1 HHARENHRAGIDYVF
16 VGVLGGGAVRGFED
30 GVAVADV
37 GSGSNAQASYLRGAG
52 VGDVVAVQVGR
63 GQNAVFVGSRY
74 DLLEDGVGDA
84 VVDHQL
90 FLPDA
95 FAVGG
100 VDGVEAG
107 FYFFVDALTEIVGRE
122 LQAGFDQIRIL
133 FDGQVGILVF
143 VVDDPAFTLGDYF
156 VAELCGRQIVSPLAE
171 RAFGEL
177 LDVAF
182 VDECDGFALVV

>member
-74 DLLEDGVGDA
+74 YLLEDGVGDA

-90 FLPDA
+90 FLPDT

-100 VDGVEAG
+100 VDGIEAG
-107 FYFFVDALTEIVGRE
+107 FYFFVESLTELVGCE
-122 LQAGFDQIRIL
+122 FEAGFDQVSVL
-133 FDGQVGILVF
+133 FYGQVGILVL
-143 VVDDPAFTLGDYF
+143 VVDDPAFTLGDDL
-156 VAELCGRQIVSPLAE
+156 VAEF
-171 RAFGEL
+171 FG
-177 LDVAF
+177 
-182 VDECDGFALVV
+182 G